1 MRVAEEAGKFL
12 LYTHYDEKLRAHAV
26 GGKWND
32 DRRRWE
38 VTANILS
45 AAQILTQAKPGE
57 DVEAARVFLRRWDA
71 PAPLVI
77 PSTKEPMMPH
87 QVKGCSELLFR
98 KRYLLT
104 FEMGCGKTLAVIG
117 AAQELFKESK
127 LDLLLIIVPLS
138 VFGSWERQF
147 NRFCNVP
154 FTVMKFMGDREKRA
168 ERMEDVEVLR
178 VALRK
183 KRLIAG
189 LINYEAIRLF
199 ADDLIRLKPNMVAMD
214 ESTYLAN
221 RTAQMTKAARRV
233 ARSAEY
239 ATALTGTPIK
249 NNVCDIFGQAQAV
262 SSEFFGDDYWHYAR
276 EFALFGGFKNKE
288 IVGSRNLK
296 GLDWIMKKISL
307 RVRKEDVLELPE
319 RTWDTRDIYL
329 AGEQKEAYEKA
340 EKDFYFAVEAVKKHI
355 ADRGDE
361 ERSIV
366 TVLIKNA
373 LSRLLRCQ
381 QIASGHCKTDEGE
394 TILWP
399 GNPKILELVN
409 LVQEAGEQRVVVF
422 SRFVE
427 DLLQGQIAL
436 REAGFQAE
444 VYYGDVK
451 QKDRQRIEDEFL
463 KDESPLKVV
472 LAQVKTGGF
481 GVDFSK
487 ASICIFF
494 NNWFSWSVRDQAESR
509 LHRLG
514 QTRKVTIYDLIGKG
528 TVDEVVLETVLSK
541 KSLSETLFGRPMA
554 VADDALTEFGASE
567 GFEIS
572 DEAVNRIK
580 GDIEKMLSKSK

>member
-1 MRVAEEAGKFL
+1 MRIALENGKFL
-12 LYTHYDEKLRAHAV
+12 LFTHYDEKLRAHAV
-26 GGKWND
+26 GGKWNED
-32 DRRRWE
+32 HRRWE
-38 VTANILS
+38 VRANCLS

-57 DVEAARVFLRRWDA
+57 DVEAARTFLRRWDE

-87 QVKGCSELLFR
+87 QVKGTSELIFR

-117 AAQELFKESK
+117 AAQELFKDGK
-127 LDLLLIIVPLS
+127 IDLILVIVPLS

-147 NRFCNVP
+147 KRFCNVP
-154 FTVMKFMGDREKRA
+154 YTVMKFDGERKKRI
-168 ERMEDVEVLR
+168 ERMEDVAVLR
-178 VALRK
+178 SALRK
-183 KRLIAG
+183 KRLIVG

-199 ADDLIRLKPNMVAMD
+199 ADDLIRLKPGLVAMD

-221 RTAQMTKAARRV
+221 RTAQMTKAAKRV
-233 ARSAEY
+233 SRAAEY

-249 NNVCDIFGQAQAV
+249 NNVCDLFGQLNTV
-262 SSEFFGDDYWHYAR
+262 SSEFVGDDYWHYAR

-296 GLDWIMKKISL
+296 GLDWLMKKFSL

-329 AGEQKEAYEKA
+329 EGDQKDAYDKA
-340 EKDFYFAVEAVKKHI
+340 ETDFYFAVEAVKKHLK
-355 ADRGDE
+355 DQGDE
-361 ERSIV
+361 KSAV
-366 TVLIKNA
+366 AVLIKNA

-381 QIASGHCKTDEGE
+381 QIASGHCKSEVGE

-399 GNPKILELVN
+399 GNPKINELVA
-409 LVQEAGEQRVVVF
+409 LVKEAGDQRVVVF

-436 REAGFQAE
+436 REAGFLTE
-444 VYYGDVK
+444 VYYGAVK
-451 QKDRQRIEDEFL
+451 QHDRTRIEEEFL
-463 KDESPLKVV
+463 KEETPLKVV

-487 ASICIFF
+487 ASVCIFF

-514 QTRKVTIYDLIGKG
+514 QTRNVTYYDLIAKG

-554 VADDALTEFGASE
+554 VADDTMKEFGGGE
-567 GFEIS
+567 GFEIT
-572 DEAVNRIK
+572 EAQVQRIK
-580 GDIEKMLSKSK
+580 SDLEKMLAKTK

>member
-1 MRVAEEAGKFL
+1 MRVAQENGKFL
-12 LYTHYDEKLRAHAV
+12 LFTNYEEKLRAHAV

-32 DRRRWE
+32 DKRRWE
-38 VTANILS
+38 VRANILS

-57 DVEAARVFLRRWDA
+57 DVEAAREFLRGWDR

-87 QVKGCSELLFR
+87 QVKGTSELIFR

-104 FEMGCGKTLAVIG
+104 FEMGCGKTLSVIG
-117 AAQELFKESK
+117 AAQELFKDGK
-127 LDLLLIIVPLS
+127 IDLLIVIVPLS

-147 NRFCNVP
+147 KRFCNVP
-154 FTVMKFMGDREKRA
+154 YTVMKFEGDRKKRT

-178 VALRK
+178 TSLRK
-183 KRLIAG
+183 KRLIVG

-199 ADDLIRLKPNMVAMD
+199 ADDLIRLKPGLVAMD

-233 ARSAEY
+233 AYAAEY
-239 ATALTGTPIK
+239 ATAMTGTPIK
-249 NNVCDIFGQAQAV
+249 NNVCDIFGQANAV

-307 RVRKEDVLELPE
+307 RVRKEEVLELPE

-329 AGEQKEAYEKA
+329 DGEQQEAYEKA
-340 EKDFYFAVEAVKKHI
+340 EKDFYFAVEAVKKHLKE
-355 ADRGDE
+355 RGDDE
-361 ERSIV
+361 KSIV

-381 QIASGHCKTDEGE
+381 QIASGHCKTDSGE

-399 GNPKILELVN
+399 GNPKIVELVN
-409 LVQEAGEQRVVVF
+409 LVREGGDQRVVVF

-436 REAGFQAE
+436 REAGFQSE

-451 QKDRQRIEDEFL
+451 QKDRQRIEEEFL
-463 KDESPLKVV
+463 KDETPLKVV

-514 QTRKVTIYDLIGKG
+514 QTRKVTIYDLIAKG

-554 VADDALTEFGASE
+554 VADDALTDFGAQ
-567 GFEIS
+567 GFEIT
-572 DEAVNRIK
+572 EEEVNRIK
-580 GDIEKMLSKSK
+580 GDIEKMLARG